1 MSSKRTLSISFW
13 LFFNESKLICYA
25 SWFLISIFNILVK
38 SFDKNL
44 RIFFWNRY
52 YYSQHGISLN
62 WWAHLKKED
71 VRSTSS
77 EEVVTRIPEQAFVSL
92 EKCSSLHVH
101 SMSDNRIDHTRSIR
115 TSNVEK
121 FDLCEIEEMEST
133 KLIINS
139 SFFFFFFLLERS
151 I

>member
-1 MSSKRTLSISFW
+1 M
-13 LFFNESKLICYA
+13 
-25 SWFLISIFNILVK
+25 
-38 SFDKNL
+38 
-44 RIFFWNRY
+44 
-52 YYSQHGISLN
+52 
-62 WWAHLKKED
+62 KKED

-101 SMSDNRIDHTRSIR
+101 SMSDNRVDHTRSIR

-139 SFFFFFFLLERS
+139 SFFFFFFY
-151 I
+151 

>member
-1 MSSKRTLSISFW
+1 M
-13 LFFNESKLICYA
+13 
-25 SWFLISIFNILVK
+25 
-38 SFDKNL
+38 
-44 RIFFWNRY
+44 
-52 YYSQHGISLN
+52 
-62 WWAHLKKED
+62 KKED

-121 FDLCEIEEMEST
+121 FNLCEIEEME
-133 KLIINS
+133 INNQ
-139 SFFFFFFLLERS
+139 FFFFFFFFY
-151 I
+151 